1 MIRETAQRVKRAAMN
16 WRDAC
21 LPVRDYAQHGE
32 ESILRTILPSGFRS
46 DGGTFIDVGANQP
59 TRLSNT
65 YWLYRQGFSGIAV
78 EPDPDLS
85 RLWRSIRPR
94 DLFVCAGCGPSAGVS
109 SFRVARASVNSA
121 IQLPE
126 SDVVRTISVPIV
138 TVDQVASLKP
148 GVPVVVLSVDVEG
161 FECEVLQGAR
171 ATLAR
176 TAIVL
181 IEENGREAEIT
192 SMLSRQGHRLA
203 SRVGCNLVFRND
215 AVLGLMA
222 PV

>member
-1 MIRETAQRVKRAAMN
+1 
-16 WRDAC
+16 
-21 LPVRDYAQHGE
+21 
-32 ESILRTILPSGFRS
+32 
-46 DGGTFIDVGANQP
+46 
-59 TRLSNT
+59 
-65 YWLYRQGFSGIAV
+65 
-78 EPDPDLS
+78 
-85 RLWRSIRPR
+85 
-94 DLFVCAGCGPSAGVS
+94 
-109 SFRVARASVNSA
+109 VNSA